1 MDKTLLKGLRA
12 LEILATRERP
22 LSVTEL
28 AQHMGIVKS
37 NAHRILQTL
46 VAAGF
51 AVPLQVAGRY
61 QLTLKL
67 WSLGSAV
74 AISTDLRQLA
84 APVLGRLRDA
94 TGETAFLALLDGMQ
108 VTFMEIQP
116 SARAIRVHTAVGA
129 RMPAFCTSAGKV
141 LLAFDESTHG
151 EHEAIALRSEFKK
164 ILKQGYAINRGEY
177 RKEVSGIAVP
187 VVDGQGKVIASAGI
201 SGPTDRFRALAVK
214 AWLPIVLQAGAD
226 ISRQLGAKS

>member
-1 MDKTLLKGLRA
+1 
-12 LEILATRERP
+12 
-22 LSVTEL
+22 
-28 AQHMGIVKS
+28 
-37 NAHRILQTL
+37 
-46 VAAGF
+46 
-51 AVPLQVAGRY
+51 
-61 QLTLKL
+61 
-67 WSLGSAV
+67 
-74 AISTDLRQLA
+74 
-84 APVLGRLRDA
+84 
-94 TGETAFLALLDGMQ
+94 MQ
-108 VTFMEIQP
+108 VTFVEIQP
-116 SARAIRVHTAVGA
+116 SVRAIRVHTAVGA

-141 LLAFDESTHG
+141 LLAFNESTHG

-187 VVDGQGKVIASAGI
+187 VIDGQGKVIASAGI